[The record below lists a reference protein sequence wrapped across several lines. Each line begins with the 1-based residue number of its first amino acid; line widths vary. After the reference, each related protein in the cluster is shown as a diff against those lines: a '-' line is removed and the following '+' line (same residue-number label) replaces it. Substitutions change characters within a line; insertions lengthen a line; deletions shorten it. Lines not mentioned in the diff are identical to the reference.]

1 MAAQIELVQPIDV
14 PSLTKELTPV
24 ISELSALDEE
34 RFVLKSPYSE
44 RPHLLDL
51 ETVSHEAGLLAK
63 ALRTLKPIREDYAT
77 APYEESFNWPEVIA
91 EAKRLSQRSGK
102 EFKETSF
109 YIVVFR
115 SKILTHTD
123 YDLLCELDKA
133 AHAEAVASGGFLK
146 YWFGEPD
153 EELQNLSTCVWCSRE
168 AAMVGGRGPA
178 HRKAV
183 SVTRHQYAYY
193 NIDQLRLTIR
203 DNVDDWSISLWK

>member
-1 MAAQIELVQPIDV
+1 MAAQVELVQPVDV
-14 PSLTKELTPV
+14 PSLAKELTPV
-24 ISELSALDEE
+24 ISELSPLDEE
-34 RFVLKSPYSE
+34 RFVLKSPYPE

-51 ETVSHEAGLLAK
+51 ETVSHEAGLVAK
-63 ALRTLKPIREDYAT
+63 ALRSLKSIRGDYAT
-77 APYEESFNWPEVIA
+77 APYAESFNWPEVV
-91 EAKRLSQRSGK
+91 EEVKRLSQKSGK

-109 YIVVFR
+109 YIVAFR
-115 SKILTHTD
+115 SKILTSTD
-123 YDLLCELDKA
+123 YDYLCELDRA

-153 EELQNLSTCVWCSRE
+153 PELQNLSTCVWVSRE

-193 NIDQLRLTIR
+193 KIDQHRLTVR
-203 DNVDDWSISLWK
+203 DNVDDWTLEWWK

>member
-1 MAAQIELVQPIDV
+1 MCHLQPATANKYRLDLPHIRCFLFSFFEFCVFHNKGQLSRQSNLCTIKQPYPSFKSVFQQTSLHSIIMAAQIELVQPSDV

-91 EAKRLSQRSGK
+91 EVKRLSQRSGK
-102 EFKETSF
+102 EFKEISF
-109 YIVVFR
+109 YIVAFR
-115 SKILTHTD
+115 SKILTQTD
-123 YDLLCELDKA
+123 YDYLCELDKA

-146 YWFGEPD
+146 
-153 EELQNLSTCVWCSRE
+153 
-168 AAMVGGRGPA
+168 
-178 HRKAV
+178 
-183 SVTRHQYAYY
+183 
-193 NIDQLRLTIR
+193 
-203 DNVDDWSISLWK
+203 